1 VRSQRGIIATGWL
14 YLGGAIAI
22 LALISALVYGV
33 KSYLDGVDQKGYDRG
48 KQETEAK
55 YAKRDNEQ
63 LRAAAERIKTLED
76 QARRQER
83 ENAERLAEI
92 SKQRQKELAD
102 AKRQHDRDIAAV
114 RAGTLK
120 LHDPGVPAGGAAAGR
135 GSPGPAPGAPAGGR
149 DGETR
154 GQLSGAAAEFL
165 LGLAG
170 EADDVARQLDKAQA
184 VIIEYRRA
192 CNQ

>member
-1 VRSQRGIIATGWL
+1 MRSQRGIIATGWL

-63 LRAAAERIKTLED
+63 LRVAAERIKTLED
-76 QARRQER
+76 QAREQER
-83 ENAERLAEI
+83 ENADRLAEI
-92 SKQRQKELAD
+92 SKQRQKEIAD
-102 AKRQHDRDIAAV
+102 AKRQYDRDIAAV

-120 LHDPGVPAGGAAAGR
+120 LHDPGVPAGGAAAGC
-135 GSPGPAPGAPAGGR
+135 GSPGPAPGATAGGR
-149 DGETR
+149 DGEAR

-170 EADDVARQLDKAQA
+170 EADDVALQLGEAQA

>member
-92 SKQRQKELAD
+92 YGQRQKEIAD
-102 AKRQHDRDIAAV
+102 AKRRYDRDIAAV
-114 RAGTLK
+114 RDGTLK
-120 LHDPGVPAGGAAAGR
+120 LRDPGVPAGGAAAGC
-135 GSPGPAPGAPAGGR
+135 GSPGPAPSAPAGGR
-149 DGETR
+149 DGEAR
-154 GQLSGAAAEFL
+154 GQLSGTAAGFL

-184 VIIEYRRA
+184 VILEDRRA
-192 CNQ
+192 CNR

>member
-1 VRSQRGIIATGWL
+1 MKTQRGIIATGWL
-14 YLGGAIAI
+14 YLAAGLAA
-22 LALISALVYGV
+22 LALLSGIVWGV

-63 LRAAAERIKTLED
+63 LRVAAQRIKTLED
-76 QARRQER
+76 QARQQER

-92 SKQRQKELAD
+92 SKQRQKEQAD

-120 LHDPGVPAGGAAAGR
+120 LHDPGVPAGGAAAGC

-149 DGETR
+149 DGEAR

-170 EADDVARQLDKAQA
+170 EADDVAGQLDKAQA

-192 CNQ
+192 CNE